1 MEDLDELLKLE
12 VPAFHGV
19 RAAGRCAD
27 ASLERS
33 YPNAQT
39 HRLGSVGGW
48 VVCRS
53 G

>member
-27 ASLERS
+27 ASLEHS
-33 YPNAQT
+33 
-39 HRLGSVGGW
+39 RLVPYRLAREWLVGG
-48 VVCRS
+48 REP
-53 G
+53 

>member
-27 ASLERS
+27 ASLEHS
-33 YPNAQT
+33 
-39 HRLGSVGGW
+39 RLGGREPQSAM
-48 VVCRS
+48 RFMQT
-53 G
+53 